1 MLLQL
6 LAEWQGII
14 LLFSEVAQETC
25 TSFWC
30 DMSRERER
38 SKSIWSDAHCIR
50 EQIGVFPETDLT
62 TTNLCLRDRL

>member
-30 DMSRERER
+30 DVKRRER
-38 SKSIWSDAHCIR
+38 SKSIWSAHHIR
-50 EQIGVFPETDLT
+50 EQIGVFRKQIRA
-62 TTNLCLRDRL
+62 TNLCLRDRL